1 MAKKEKAKKPD
12 APEADKAAV
21 EGEEGAAVKKKMAGK
36 TLILFI
42 VLPAVLVLGGGGL
55 LRNLIVGVIGSF
67 VGGYVLN
74 LAGIRLPIDNV
85 WVSSI
90 VTATIGALL
99 VIAVA
104 RVVAK

>member
-1 MAKKEKAKKPD
+1 MTP
-12 APEADKAAV
+12 PADIPGLPSDITPIIVFLAI
-21 EGEEGAAVKKKMAGK
+21 GLIAGW
-36 TLILFI
+36 L
-42 VLPAVLVLGGGGL
+42 ASLVLGGGGL

-74 LAGIRLPIDNV
+74 LAGVRLPIDNV

-99 VIAVA
+99 VIVVA

>member
-1 MAKKEKAKKPD
+1 MTP
-12 APEADKAAV
+12 PADIPGLPSDITPIIVFLAIGLV
-21 EGEEGAAVKKKMAGK
+21 AGW
-36 TLILFI
+36 L
-42 VLPAVLVLGGGGL
+42 ASLVLGGGGL

-74 LAGIRLPIDNV
+74 LAGIRLPIDNA

-99 VIAVA
+99 VIVIA

>member
-1 MAKKEKAKKPD
+1 MVP
-12 APEADKAAV
+12 PADIPGLPNDITPLIVFLAI
-21 EGEEGAAVKKKMAGK
+21 GLLAGW
-36 TLILFI
+36 L
-42 VLPAVLVLGGGGL
+42 ASLVLGGGGL

-99 VIAVA
+99 VILVA

>member
-1 MAKKEKAKKPD
+1 VVP
-12 APEADKAAV
+12 PADFPGLPNDITPLLVFLAIGLV
-21 EGEEGAAVKKKMAGK
+21 AGW
-36 TLILFI
+36 L
-42 VLPAVLVLGGGGL
+42 ASLVLGGGGL

-99 VIAVA
+99 VIVIA

>member
-1 MAKKEKAKKPD
+1 MVP
-12 APEADKAAV
+12 PADIPGLPNDITPLLVFLAIGLV
-21 EGEEGAAVKKKMAGK
+21 AGW
-36 TLILFI
+36 L
-42 VLPAVLVLGGGGL
+42 ASLVLGGGGL

-90 VTATIGALL
+90 VTVTIGALL
-99 VIAVA
+99 VIVIA